1 MSTELW
7 IIVKASAV
15 LGLAALVQ
23 AALGRRTSAATRHLV
38 WTLAIFAVIV
48 LPILSLALPAWA
60 VVVRTAPTTTADAGL
75 VMDSVRE
82 SADDASPSFLAATR
96 LASESVT
103 APAAVSWETVVISVY
118 LAGVFVMLIH
128 LAIQRRG
135 LRRLS
140 RDASEVEDADWT
152 RLLSDCAR
160 SMEVQGQV
168 RLLRSREWSMP
179 MAFGTY
185 RPAIVIPAIADTWSY
200 DRRRAVVLHELAHVA
215 RYDCFTQT
223 LAFVACAIY
232 WFHPGAWWA
241 ARRLRIERE
250 IACDDRV
257 IAAGAQAREY
267 AGHLLEIAY
276 ASSSQRAPALAVG
289 MARPRQLEGRMLAVL
304 DAARDRTVPAIRL
317 RVASVAIAAAVLV
330 PLATVT
336 AEDRAGDCKRRSRS
350 GGRGATRG
358 DCAGCRC
365 RDRIGTNAA
374 PRHVG
379 NSADDCRGHGSFASD

>member
-7 IIVKASAV
+7 IVVKASAI
-15 LGLAALVQ
+15 LGVAALAQ

-48 LPILSLALPAWA
+48 LPILSFALPAWA
-60 VVVRTAPTTTADAGL
+60 VVVPVAPMTIADAGL
-75 VMDSVRE
+75 VMDRVRE
-82 SADDASPSFLAATR
+82 SVDDASPASLAATSP
-96 LASESVT
+96 ASAYVT
-103 APAAVSWETVVISVY
+103 PRAVVSWPTVFVSVY
-118 LAGVFVMLIH
+118 TAGLLVMLVY
-128 LAIQRRG
+128 LAIQRRS

-140 RDASEVEDADWT
+140 YEASEVEDAEWT
-152 RLLSDCAR
+152 RLVAECAR
-160 SMEVQGQV
+160 GMEVQRCV
-168 RLLRSREWSMP
+168 RLLRSRERSMP
-179 MAFGTY
+179 MAFGTF
-185 RPAIVIPAIADTWSY
+185 RPAILIPAIADTWSD
-200 DRRRAVVLHELAHVA
+200 DRRRAVVMHELAHVA
-215 RYDCFTQT
+215 RYDCLTQT

-250 IACDDRV
+250 LACDDRV
-257 IAAGAQAREY
+257 IAAGTHARDY

-304 DAARDRTVPAIRL
+304 DAARDRSVPSIRL

-336 AEDRAGDCKRRSRS
+336 RHDSAGCGRRRSRTGDPGS
-350 GGRGATRG
+350 TRG
-358 DCAGCRC
+358 DCAELPMPRV
-365 RDRIGTNAA
+365 GTTPAA
-374 PRHVG
+374 RYVG
-379 NSADDCRGHGSFASD
+379 NSAIHRRGHCSFAPG

>member
-1 MSTELW
+1 M
-7 IIVKASAV
+7 
-15 LGLAALVQ
+15 
-23 AALGRRTSAATRHLV
+23 

-48 LPILSLALPAWA
+48 LPILSFALPAWA
-60 VVVRTAPTTTADAGL
+60 VVVRTAPMTTADAGL
-75 VMDSVRE
+75 VMDPVRE
-82 SADDASPSFLAATR
+82 SADDASPSSLAAAR
-96 LASESVT
+96 LASASVT
-103 APAAVSWETVVISVY
+103 APAAVSWPTVVITVY
-118 LAGVFVMLIH
+118 SAGLLVMLIH
-128 LAIQRRG
+128 LAIQRRS

-140 RDASEVEDADWT
+140 GEASEVEDRRMDTA
-152 RLLSDCAR
+152 LSDCAR
-160 SMEVQGQV
+160 SMEVQRQV
-168 RLLRSREWSMP
+168 RLLRSREQSMP

-215 RYDCFTQT
+215 RYDCLTQT

-257 IAAGAQAREY
+257 IAAGAHAREY

-304 DAARDRTVPAIRL
+304 DAARDRTRSAHSPPCGERRDRSRGARSIGDRD
-317 RVASVAIAAAVLV
+317 RH
-330 PLATVT
+330 
-336 AEDRAGDCKRRSRS
+336 DRAGDCRRRSRS
-350 GGRGATRG
+350 GGRGSTRG

-379 NSADDCRGHGSFASD
+379 NSADDCRGHCSFAAD